1 MYQSDVAGEDD
12 GRLLADLG
20 HGTAF
25 ERIMDAHGGFGVRVE
40 RPPELPEALR
50 RAARRVREGQ
60 QAVVN
65 VICPG

>member
-1 MYQSDVAGEDD
+1 
-12 GRLLADLG
+12 
-20 HGTAF
+20 
-25 ERIMDAHGGFGVRVE
+25 
-40 RPPELPEALR
+40 LPEALR